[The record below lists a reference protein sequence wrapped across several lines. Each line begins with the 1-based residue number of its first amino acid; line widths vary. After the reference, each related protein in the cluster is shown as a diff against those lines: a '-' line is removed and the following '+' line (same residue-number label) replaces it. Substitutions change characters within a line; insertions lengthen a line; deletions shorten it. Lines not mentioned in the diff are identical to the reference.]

1 MQAQTPLPAVYPQ
14 PQEVVLSNKQ
24 LLLSPD
30 QGITFAENSV
40 KPDADVV
47 RILSEVFPLKTQAD
61 APSIL
66 LVKESFKE
74 APLNR
79 VGAYAIF
86 INQTNKKEIQIYAQ
100 DETGFFYAA
109 QTLTQLATRDSSG
122 NITLPTGNIID
133 YPDVAYRGTV
143 EGFYGDPWSHADRI
157 EQLRFYGRMKLNT
170 YIYGPKDDPPHETEH
185 LHLRP
190 ERRPLS
196 QLSQLAQALSG
207 KRGRANPRTDPRGG
221 SQ

>member
-47 RILSEVFPLKTQAD
+47 RVLSEVFPLKTQAD

-86 INQTNKKEIQIYAQ
+86 ITQTNKKEIQIHAQ

-157 EQLRFYGRMKLNT
+157 DAAGHVTDTEITWGEDENT
-170 YIYGPKDDPPHETEH
+170 PENPDEGGEET
-185 LHLRP
+185 P
-190 ERRPLS
+190 ETPG
-196 QLSQLAQALSG
+196 QE
-207 KRGRANPRTDPRGG
+207 
-221 SQ
+221 